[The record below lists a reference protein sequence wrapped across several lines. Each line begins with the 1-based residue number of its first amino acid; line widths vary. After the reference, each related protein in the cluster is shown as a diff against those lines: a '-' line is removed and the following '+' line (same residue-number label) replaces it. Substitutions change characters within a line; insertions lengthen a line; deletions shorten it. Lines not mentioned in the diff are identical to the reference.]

1 MITPAFLAEL
11 DRFRTETK
19 RHIHSMFAGEQE
31 TEEQGD
37 GLTFADYRRYAP
49 GDDTRLVDWRV
60 YARTG
65 ELYVKQFEAERNFT
79 VHVLVDASGS
89 MDFGEDEANKFDVA
103 AKLGLGFA
111 YLTAAEYN
119 DFRFAIFSDTSD
131 RIDAG
136 TSSHGEVLDLIER
149 CNAVDPSGEAR
160 FETALSEY
168 AGMIRSRSLVV
179 VVSDFLA
186 DVDAID
192 AGLEALSRNEIILAH
207 VVAPEEREPP
217 AQGDTVF
224 QSLEQEREYR
234 SYFGGR
240 MKQTYQARLGEHMDT
255 VAERSQDLGAR
266 HEVVE
271 TDEEFFDAFSRVWIG

>member
-19 RHIHSMFAGEQE
+19 RHVHSLFAGEQE
-31 TEEQGD
+31 TEEQGE
-37 GLTFADYRRYAP
+37 GLRFADYRQYAP
-49 GDDTRLVDWRV
+49 GDDTRLIDWRV

-89 MDFGEDEANKFDVA
+89 MDFGRDAANKFDVA

-119 DFRFAIFSDTSD
+119 DFRFSIFNTTSNRLD
-131 RIDAG
+131 SG

-149 CNAVDPSGEAR
+149 CNAVEPSGQAR
-160 FETALSEY
+160 FSEALTEY
-168 AGMIRSRSLVV
+168 TGMIRSRSLVV

-192 AGLEALSRNEIILAH
+192 AGLEALSGNELILAH
-207 VVAPEEREPP
+207 VVAPEERDPP
-217 AQGDTVF
+217 ARGDTVF
-224 QSLEQEREYR
+224 QSLEQDRDFR

-240 MKQTYQARLGEHMDT
+240 LKQTYRERLEAHMDE
-255 VAERSQDLGAR
+255 VEDRSQALGAR
-266 HEVVE
+266 HEVVD